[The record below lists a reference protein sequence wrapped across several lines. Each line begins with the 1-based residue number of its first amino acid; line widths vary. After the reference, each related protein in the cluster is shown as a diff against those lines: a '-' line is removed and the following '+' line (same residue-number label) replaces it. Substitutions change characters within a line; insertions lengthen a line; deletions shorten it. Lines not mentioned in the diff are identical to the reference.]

1 MLNKWEERKIYGISI
16 SGLKVGHKEFKDG
29 YEQFANGPDS
39 VGGIGVQFSFRNEGE
54 KTIKYVTISFIP
66 YNQVGD
72 AVSSSIGGRSE
83 FGIICTGPI
92 APNKKQS
99 GRCEC
104 IWYNY
109 SITSVR
115 VSKAEIE
122 YMDGTTE
129 VIDGT
134 NIPVEEGGG
143 CYVATAVYGSYDC
156 PEVWTLRR
164 YRDYE
169 LAETWHGRLFIKA
182 YYAISPTIVKWFGD
196 TAWFKKMWKGKLD
209 RMVSNLQQKGFENTP
224 YEDRKW

>member
-1 MLNKWEERKIYGISI
+1 MLVSSFYHHREEMSLSFWFPFGIC
-16 SGLKVGHKEFKDG
+16 
-29 YEQFANGPDS
+29 
-39 VGGIGVQFSFRNEGE
+39 
-54 KTIKYVTISFIP
+54 SFIVP

>member
-1 MLNKWEERKIYGISI
+1 MGISI

-39 VGGIGVQFSFRNEGE
+39 VGGVGVQFTFRNEGE

>member
-1 MLNKWEERKIYGISI
+1 MGISI

-129 VIDGT
+129 AIDGT

>member
-1 MLNKWEERKIYGISI
+1 MGISI

-39 VGGIGVQFSFRNEGE
+39 VGGVGVQFSFRNEGE
-54 KTIKYVTISFIP
+54 KTIKYVTISFVP

>member
-1 MLNKWEERKIYGISI
+1 MGISI

-143 CYVATAVYGSYDC
+143 CYVATAVYGSYDF

>member
-1 MLNKWEERKIYGISI
+1 MGISI

-164 YRDYE
+164 SRDYE
-169 LAETWHGRLFIKA
+169 LTETWHGRLLIKA

>member
-1 MLNKWEERKIYGISI
+1 MGISI

-54 KTIKYVTISFIP
+54 KTLKYVTISFIP

>member
-1 MLNKWEERKIYGISI
+1 MGISI

-39 VGGIGVQFSFRNEGE
+39 VGGVGVQFSFRNEGE

-209 RMVSNLQQKGFENTP
+209 RMVSNLQQKGFDTISN
-224 YEDRKW
+224 

>member
-1 MLNKWEERKIYGISI
+1 MGISI

-54 KTIKYVTISFIP
+54 KTIKYVTLSFIP

>member
-1 MLNKWEERKIYGISI
+1 MGISI

-39 VGGIGVQFSFRNEGE
+39 VGDIGVQFSFRNEGE

-115 VSKAEIE
+115 FSKAEIE

>member
-1 MLNKWEERKIYGISI
+1 MGISI

-209 RMVSNLQQKGFENTP
+209 RMVSTLQQKGFENTP

>member
-1 MLNKWEERKIYGISI
+1 MGISI
-16 SGLKVGHKEFKDG
+16 SGLKVGHQEFKDG

-39 VGGIGVQFSFRNEGE
+39 VGGVGVQFSFRNEGE

-66 YNQVGD
+66 YNQVDD

-134 NIPVEEGGG
+134 SIPVEEGGG

>member
-1 MLNKWEERKIYGISI
+1 MGISI

-39 VGGIGVQFSFRNEGE
+39 VGGVGVQFSFRNEGE
-54 KTIKYVTISFIP
+54 RTIKYVTIYFVP
-66 YNQVGD
+66 YNRVGD

-83 FGIICTGPI
+83 FGVQFTGPI

-99 GRCEC
+99 GMCEHM
-104 IWYNY
+104 WYNY

-169 LAETWHGRLFIKA
+169 LAETWHGRLFIKT

>member
-1 MLNKWEERKIYGISI
+1 MGISI

-39 VGGIGVQFSFRNEGE
+39 VGGVGVQFSFRNEGE

-92 APNKKQS
+92 APNKKQG

>member
-1 MLNKWEERKIYGISI
+1 MGISI

-39 VGGIGVQFSFRNEGE
+39 VGGVGVQFSFRNEGE

-169 LAETWHGRLFIKA
+169 LAETWQGRLFIKA

>member
-1 MLNKWEERKIYGISI
+1 MGISI

-39 VGGIGVQFSFRNEGE
+39 VGGVGVQFSFRNEGE

-122 YMDGTTE
+122 YMDGTTD

-169 LAETWHGRLFIKA
+169 LAETLHGRLFIKA

>member
-1 MLNKWEERKIYGISI
+1 MGISI
-16 SGLKVGHKEFKDG
+16 SGLKVGYKEFKDG

-39 VGGIGVQFSFRNEGE
+39 VGGVGVQFTFRNEGE

>member
-1 MLNKWEERKIYGISI
+1 MGISI

-182 YYAISPTIVKWFGD
+182 YYAISPTIVKWCGD

>member
-1 MLNKWEERKIYGISI
+1 MGISI

-92 APNKKQS
+92 AANKKQS

>member
-1 MLNKWEERKIYGISI
+1 MGISI

-39 VGGIGVQFSFRNEGE
+39 VGGVGVQFSFRNEGE

-72 AVSSSIGGRSE
+72 TVSSSIGGRSE

>member
-1 MLNKWEERKIYGISI
+1 MGISI

-39 VGGIGVQFSFRNEGE
+39 VGGVGVQFSFRNEGE

-143 CYVATAVYGSYDC
+143 CYVATAVFGSYDC

>member
-1 MLNKWEERKIYGISI
+1 MGISI

-134 NIPVEEGGG
+134 NIPVEEGDG

>member
-1 MLNKWEERKIYGISI
+1 MGISI

-224 YEDRKW
+224 YEHRKW

>member
-1 MLNKWEERKIYGISI
+1 MGISI
-16 SGLKVGHKEFKDG
+16 SGLKVGHKEFKYG

-39 VGGIGVQFSFRNEGE
+39 VGGVGVQFSFRNEGE

-169 LAETWHGRLFIKA
+169 LAETWHGRLFIKT

>member
-1 MLNKWEERKIYGISI
+1 MGISI
-16 SGLKVGHKEFKDG
+16 SGPKVGHKEFKDG

>member
-1 MLNKWEERKIYGISI
+1 MGISI
-16 SGLKVGHKEFKDG
+16 SVLKVGHKEFKDG

-39 VGGIGVQFSFRNEGE
+39 VGGVGVQFSFRNEGE

-143 CYVATAVYGSYDC
+143 CYVATEVYGSYDC
-156 PEVWTLRR
+156 AEVWTLRR

>member
-1 MLNKWEERKIYGISI
+1 MGISI

-39 VGGIGVQFSFRNEGE
+39 VGGVGVQFSFRNEGE

-92 APNKKQS
+92 APNKKQN

>member
-1 MLNKWEERKIYGISI
+1 MGISI

-39 VGGIGVQFSFRNEGE
+39 VGGVGAQFSFRNEGE

>member
-1 MLNKWEERKIYGISI
+1 MGISI
-16 SGLKVGHKEFKDG
+16 SGLKVGHQEFKDG

>member
-1 MLNKWEERKIYGISI
+1 MGISI
-16 SGLKVGHKEFKDG
+16 SGLKVGHIEFKDG

-39 VGGIGVQFSFRNEGE
+39 VGGVGVQFSFRNEGE

>member
-1 MLNKWEERKIYGISI
+1 MGISI

-164 YRDYE
+164 YRDSE

>member
-1 MLNKWEERKIYGISI
+1 MGISI

-72 AVSSSIGGRSE
+72 TVSSSIGGRSE

>member
-1 MLNKWEERKIYGISI
+1 MGISI

-39 VGGIGVQFSFRNEGE
+39 VGGVGVQFSFRNEGE

-109 SITSVR
+109 SIMSVR

>member
-1 MLNKWEERKIYGISI
+1 MGISI

-39 VGGIGVQFSFRNEGE
+39 VGGVGVQFSFRNEGE

-92 APNKKQS
+92 TPNKKQS

>member
-1 MLNKWEERKIYGISI
+1 MGISI

-39 VGGIGVQFSFRNEGE
+39 VGGVGVQFSFRNEGE

-169 LAETWHGRLFIKA
+169 LAETWHGRLFIKT

>member
-1 MLNKWEERKIYGISI
+1 MGISI

-39 VGGIGVQFSFRNEGE
+39 VDGVGVQFSFRNEGE

>member
-1 MLNKWEERKIYGISI
+1 MGISI

-39 VGGIGVQFSFRNEGE
+39 VGGVGVQFSIRNEGE

>member
-1 MLNKWEERKIYGISI
+1 MGISI

-39 VGGIGVQFSFRNEGE
+39 VGGVGVQFTFRNEGE

-209 RMVSNLQQKGFENTP
+209 RMVSNLQQKGVENTP

>member
-1 MLNKWEERKIYGISI
+1 MDI
-16 SGLKVGHKEFKDG
+16 
-29 YEQFANGPDS
+29 
-39 VGGIGVQFSFRNEGE
+39 
-54 KTIKYVTISFIP
+54 
-66 YNQVGD
+66 
-72 AVSSSIGGRSE
+72 
-83 FGIICTGPI
+83 
-92 APNKKQS
+92 
-99 GRCEC
+99 
-104 IWYNY
+104 NY